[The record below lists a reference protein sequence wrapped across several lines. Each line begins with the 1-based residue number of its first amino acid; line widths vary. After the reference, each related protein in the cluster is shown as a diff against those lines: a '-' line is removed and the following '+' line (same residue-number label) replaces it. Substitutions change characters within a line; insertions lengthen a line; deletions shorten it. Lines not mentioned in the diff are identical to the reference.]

1 MITQDK
7 EARDR
12 AHMRDLQ
19 VGLPARR
26 AAVELLVAVLQ
37 KKQALDDILGRSLEK
52 GIMFDLPARD
62 RALVRAIVGASLRRK
77 GQIDHV
83 LNSFL
88 ERGMPEKSGT
98 LYPIL
103 LSAAAQL
110 VFLKTPPHAA
120 IDLAVTLAQ
129 YDPRAKRYDKLANA
143 VLRRVAAEGDAIAAG
158 LDAARVNT
166 PDWLWSRWVTY
177 WGEERA
183 HAIGAA
189 HLVEPPLD
197 LSVKR
202 DPELW
207 AERLSG
213 RVLPTGSVRLLPK
226 GRIEAL
232 PGFDEGAW
240 WVQDVAASLPAR
252 LMGDIEGKRVADLC
266 AAPGGKTAQLALV
279 GAKVTAVDSSKTR
292 LGMVREN
299 LDRLGLEAEL
309 VIGDAATFSTDEKFD
324 AVLLDAPCS
333 STGTIRRHPDIPYRE
348 VGQGHRRARRAASE
362 AARQCRIPAQ
372 ARRHPR
378 LFHLLARARGRRGA
392 DRGAAR
398 AQRGAAAVRNRQAR
412 ACRAGRVDRAV
423 GLPQDLSLRSQAREP
438 RMERNGRLFRRAAYS
453 RRLMLSR
460 ATGLIETLRRPTM
473 APSGCVGRAV
483 R

>member
-1 MITQDK
+1 MIATDK

-52 GIMFDLPARD
+52 GAMFNLPVRD
-62 RALVRAIVGASLRRK
+62 RALTRAIVGASLRRK

-88 ERGMPEKSGT
+88 ERGLPEKSGT

-110 VFLKTPPHAA
+110 IFLKTPPHAA

-129 YDPRAKRYDKLANA
+129 YDPRAKRYDKLVNA
-143 VLRRVAAEGDAIAAG
+143 VLRRVATEGEAIASA
-158 LDAARVNT
+158 LDAGRVNT
-166 PDWLWSRWVTY
+166 PDWLWTRWVTY
-177 WGEERA
+177 WGEARA
-183 HAIGAA
+183 HAIAA
-189 HLVEPPLD
+189 SHLVEPPLD
-197 LSVKR
+197 VTVKS

-252 LMGDIEGKRVADLC
+252 LLGDVRGKRVADLC
-266 AAPGGKTAQLALV
+266 AAPGSKTAQLALA
-279 GAKVTAVDSSKTR
+279 GAAVTAVDLSKTR
-292 LGMVREN
+292 LRMLGEN
-299 LDRLGLEAEL
+299 LERLSLSAEL
-309 VIGDAATFSTDEKFD
+309 IVSDAATFSTDEKFD

-333 STGTIRRHPDIPYRE
+333 STGTIRRHPDIPYLKS
-348 VGQGHRRARRAASE
+348 AKDIE
-362 AARQCRIPAQ
+362 ALTALQ
-372 ARRHPR
+372 AR
-378 LFHLLARARGRRGA
+378 LL
-392 DRGAAR
+392 DN
-398 AQRGAAAVRNRQAR
+398 AVTLLKP
-412 ACRAGRVDRAV
+412 G
-423 GLPQDLSLRSQAREP
+423 
-438 RMERNGRLFRRAAYS
+438 GRLVYSTCSLEPEEGEAQIAALMV
-453 RRLMLSR
+453 RDDGLRLDPVGKEEL
-460 ATGLIETLRRPTM
+460 AGHWIE
-473 APSGCVGRAV
+473 PSGCLRTFPYELKLNTPEWSGMDGFFAARLIRAG
-483 R
+483 

>member
-1 MITQDK
+1 MIATDK

-52 GIMFDLPARD
+52 GAMFNLPARD
-62 RALVRAIVGASLRRK
+62 RALTRAIVAASLRRK

-83 LNSFL
+83 LDTFL
-88 ERGMPEKSGT
+88 ERGLPEKSGT

-110 VFLKTPPHAA
+110 IFLKTPPHAA

-129 YDPRAKRYDKLANA
+129 YDPRAKRYDKLVNA
-143 VLRRVAAEGDAIAAG
+143 VLRRVASDGEAIASS
-158 LDAARVNT
+158 LEAARVNT
-166 PDWLWSRWVTY
+166 PDWLWTRWVTY
-177 WGEERA
+177 WGDARA
-183 HAIGAA
+183 HAIAA
-189 HLVEPPLD
+189 SHLVEPPLD
-197 LSVKR
+197 VTVKS
-202 DPELW
+202 DPLAW

-252 LMGDIEGKRVADLC
+252 LLGDVRGKRVADLC
-266 AAPGGKTAQLALV
+266 AAPGGKTAQLALA
-279 GAKVTAVDSSKTR
+279 GAAVTAVDLSKTR
-292 LGMVREN
+292 LGMLREN
-299 LDRLGLEAEL
+299 LDRLGLKAEL
-309 VIGDAATFSTDEKFD
+309 VAGDAATFSTDGKFD

-333 STGTIRRHPDIPYRE
+333 STGTIRRHPDIPYLKS
-348 VGQGHRRARRAASE
+348 AKDIE
-362 AARQCRIPAQ
+362 ALTALQ
-372 ARRHPR
+372 AR
-378 LFHLLARARGRRGA
+378 LLDNAVTLLKPGGTLVYSTCSLEPEEGEAQI
-392 DRGAAR
+392 AALM
-398 AQRGAAAVRNRQAR
+398 VRNDGLRLDQIGKEELAGQA
-412 ACRAGRVDRAV
+412 DW
-423 GLPQDLSLRSQAREP
+423 
-438 RMERNGRLFRRAAYS
+438 
-453 RRLMLSR
+453 
-460 ATGLIETLRRPTM
+460 IE
-473 APSGCVGRAV
+473 PSGCLRTFPYELKLDSPEWSGMDGFFAARLIRAG
-483 R
+483 

>member
-110 VFLKTPPHAA
+110 IFLKTPPHAP

-197 LSVKR
+197 LSVKS

-266 AAPGGKTAQLALV
+266 AAPGGKTAQLALA

-333 STGTIRRHPDIPYRE
+333 STGTIRRHPDIPY
-348 VGQGHRRARRAASE
+348 VKSAKDIVALAALQARLLDNAASLLKPGGTLVYSTCSLEPEEGE
-362 AARQCRIPAQ
+362 AQIAA
-372 ARRHPR
+372 
-378 LFHLLARARGRRGA
+378 LL
-392 DRGAAR
+392 
-398 AQRGAAAVRNRQAR
+398 VRNEALRLSEIGKQELAGQA
-412 ACRAGRVDRAV
+412 
-423 GLPQDLSLRSQAREP
+423 EW
-438 RMERNGRLFRRAAYS
+438 
-453 RRLMLSR
+453 
-460 ATGLIETLRRPTM
+460 IE
-473 APSGCVGRAV
+473 PSGCLRTFPYDLKLESPEWSGMDGFFAARLIRAD
-483 R
+483 

>member
-52 GIMFDLPARD
+52 GSMLDLPPRD
-62 RALVRAIVGASLRRK
+62 RALTRAIVGASLRRK

-83 LNSFL
+83 LNTFL
-88 ERGMPEKSGT
+88 ERGMPDKSGT

-110 VFLKTPPHAA
+110 IFLKTPPHAA

-129 YDPRAKRYDKLANA
+129 YDPRAKRYDKLVNA
-143 VLRRVAAEGDAIAAG
+143 VLRRVAAEGEAIAAS

-166 PDWLWSRWVTY
+166 PDWLWSRWVSY
-177 WGEERA
+177 WGEARA
-183 HAIGAA
+183 HAIAEA
-189 HLVEPPLD
+189 HLIEPPLD
-197 LSVKR
+197 LTVKSE
-202 DPELW
+202 PVLW
-207 AERLSG
+207 AERLAG

-252 LMGDIEGKRVADLC
+252 LLGDVAGKRVADLC
-266 AAPGGKTAQLALV
+266 AAPGGKTAQLALA
-279 GAKVTAVDSSKTR
+279 GASVTAVDSSKTR
-292 LGMVREN
+292 IGMLAEN
-299 LDRLGLEAEL
+299 LDRLGLKAEL
-309 VIGDAATFSTDEKFD
+309 VVGDAATFDADEQFD

-333 STGTIRRHPDIPYRE
+333 STGTIRRHPDIPYLKIA
-348 VGQGHRRARRAASE
+348 QGHRGAGRAPGEAS
-362 AARQCRIPAQ
+362 RQCSVLAE
-372 ARRHPR
+372 ARRHAR
-378 LFHLLARARGRRGA
+378 LFDLLARARGGRGA
-392 DRGAAR
+392 DRCAAR
-398 AQRGAAAVRNRQAR
+398 AQR
-412 ACRAGRVDRAV
+412 C
-423 GLPQDLSLRSQAREP
+423 PSP
-438 RMERNGRLFRRAAYS
+438 R
-453 RRLMLSR
+453 
-460 ATGLIETLRRPTM
+460 PDW
-473 APSGCVGRAV
+473 
-483 R
+483 

>member
-1 MITQDK
+1 MIATDK

-52 GIMFDLPARD
+52 GAMFNLPVRD
-62 RALVRAIVGASLRRK
+62 RALTRAIVGASLRRK

-88 ERGMPEKSGT
+88 ERGLPEKSGT

-110 VFLKTPPHAA
+110 IFLKTPPHAA

-129 YDPRAKRYDKLANA
+129 YDPRAKRYDKLVNA
-143 VLRRVAAEGDAIAAG
+143 VLRRVATEGEAIASA
-158 LDAARVNT
+158 LDAGRVNT
-166 PDWLWSRWVTY
+166 PDWLWTRWVSY
-177 WGEERA
+177 WGEARA
-183 HAIGAA
+183 HAIAA
-189 HLVEPPLD
+189 SHLVEPPLD
-197 LSVKR
+197 VTVKS

-252 LMGDIEGKRVADLC
+252 LLGDVRGKRVADLC
-266 AAPGGKTAQLALV
+266 AAPGSKTAQLALA
-279 GAKVTAVDSSKTR
+279 GAAVTAVDLSKTR
-292 LGMVREN
+292 LRMLGEN
-299 LDRLGLEAEL
+299 LERLSLSAEL
-309 VIGDAATFSTDEKFD
+309 IVSDAATFSTDEKFD

-333 STGTIRRHPDIPYRE
+333 STGTIRRHPDIPYLKS
-348 VGQGHRRARRAASE
+348 AKDIE
-362 AARQCRIPAQ
+362 ALTALQ
-372 ARRHPR
+372 AR
-378 LFHLLARARGRRGA
+378 LL
-392 DRGAAR
+392 DN
-398 AQRGAAAVRNRQAR
+398 AVTLLKP
-412 ACRAGRVDRAV
+412 G
-423 GLPQDLSLRSQAREP
+423 
-438 RMERNGRLFRRAAYS
+438 GRLVYSTCSLEPEEGEAQIAALMV
-453 RRLMLSR
+453 RDDGLRLDPVGKEEL
-460 ATGLIETLRRPTM
+460 AGHWIE
-473 APSGCVGRAV
+473 PSGCLRTFPYELKLNTPEWSGMDGFFAARLIRAG
-483 R
+483 